1 MLTGMVSKLPP
12 KGNLDLIV
20 FDRNTFVL
28 VVRREDGE
36 ELGVTL
42 THEDLEN
49 LVEYWRTIL
58 DIFK

>member
-1 MLTGMVSKLPP
+1 MGTSSKLPP

-28 VVRREDGE
+28 VVKRDSE

-42 THEDLEN
+42 TREDLEN